1 MRPTNSHAGSTFDFA
16 ARQRQN
22 ASLLTNHCQHSC
34 PGPPDNLT
42 GVASQLTIRLKVACR
57 LEGDG
62 LATRSSVRFRLC
74 RDGVSGVGSV
84 RLNQLGASV
93 PRGLTS
99 G

>member
-1 MRPTNSHAGSTFDFA
+1 MRPASSRAGSTFDYA
-16 ARQRQN
+16 ALRQQI
-22 ASLLTNHCQHSC
+22 ASLLISHCQHSC

-57 LEGDG
+57 PEGDG
-62 LATRSSVRFRLC
+62 LATHSSVCFRLC